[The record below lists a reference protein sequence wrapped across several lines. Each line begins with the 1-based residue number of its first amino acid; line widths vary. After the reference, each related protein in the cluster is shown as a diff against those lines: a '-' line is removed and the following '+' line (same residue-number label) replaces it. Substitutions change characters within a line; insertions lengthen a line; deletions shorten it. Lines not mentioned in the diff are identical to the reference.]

1 MKFESKEEEA
11 AESPEHEAAESPEEE
26 KAEHEMSWIDRI
38 VNQMSPEE
46 IKYTLRLLEPGEPE
60 EEAKREERE
69 GEVFK
74 GNEIVDLEDME

>member
-1 MKFESKEEEA
+1 MKKETMQEEA
-11 AESPEHEAAESPEEE
+11 AESPEHEAAESPKEEA
-26 KAEHEMSWIDRI
+26 AEHEMSWIDRI

-60 EEAKREERE
+60 AEAKREERE

-74 GNEIVDLEDME
+74 GGDIVDLEEME